1 MQAQYIF
8 DPRVGII
15 LYKNAVPNPGGI
27 IEELEETIGS
37 STTDYYKWSS
47 ATVGNLE
54 TVNGYRECFDCK
66 INASLANNAPDSFS
80 GIKSV
85 YRKTTDP
92 LRECLYDYEAR
103 FNIKMD
109 FMESVNYVKY
119 GAGNFFKP
127 HADHGFSYTATVS
140 SVMYLNDNYEG
151 GELYFPTFNFKI
163 KPKAGDV
170 IMFPSTFIYNHGSDV
185 VTSGVKY
192 SAVTMFDYNERNHK
206 GFQYGFNLDGS
217 PADPEAGR
225 GVRFPNGRLLSQLIP
240 LEQDYE
246 FSRYS

>member
-8 DPRVGII
+8 DPRVGIF
-15 LYKNAVPNPGGI
+15 LYQNAVPNPGEI
-27 IEELEETIGS
+27 IEQLESTIGN
-37 STTDYYKWSS
+37 STTERYKWSQ

-54 TVNGYRECFDCK
+54 TINSYRECFDCK
-66 INASLANNAPDSFS
+66 INASLADNAPDDFF

-85 YRKTTDP
+85 YENTVKP
-92 LRECLYDYEAR
+92 LKECLYDYESR

-119 GAGNFFKP
+119 GVGNFFKP

-170 IMFPSTFIYNHGSDV
+170 IMFPSTFIYSHGSAA

-217 PADPEAGR
+217 PADPDAGR
-225 GVRFPNGRLLSQLIP
+225 GVRFPNGISLSQLIP
-240 LEQDYE
+240 LDQSYE
-246 FSRYS
+246 FSRYN